1 MFEKLLIA
9 DRGEIVLRIARTC
22 ERVGITSIAVHTGA
36 EAGAP
41 HVLACD
47 EHVSLGEESARDAYT
62 DVGAIIAA
70 ARASGAQ
77 AIHPGCGPLCCDP
90 RLAHAALEAGLVLV
104 GAPAEILERF
114 AHPLLSRELAR
125 FAGVRPLP
133 TSPVEAA
140 SAGTALEQALEVG
153 YPLRVKALLQTDI
166 AELVESE
173 DELPEAFERCR
184 ARVREACGDE
194 RVFLE
199 HWLDCPRILS
209 VQVVGDGHD
218 CAALGDLER
227 SLEQPTHT
235 LLEES
240 PAPALAA
247 LPGGGSSKRQTLCD
261 AAVRVAKDGALVGA
275 ATVDFL
281 LDAGGRLHFTRVRP
295 GLPLEHALVEMCA
308 KIDLVEI
315 QLRIASGESLPAE
328 ARRAQPTG
336 HAIEARIYAEDPY
349 SGAVSDPVE
358 ITALRWPM
366 VAPGCLRVE
375 TDLAVGSRVATDLD
389 PLVAKVAAYGQTRH
403 QALLTLDRVLAEATI
418 DPLATNLPF
427 VREILSDESYRAGQY
442 DNGFAERLLSEI
454 KTRS

>member
-1 MFEKLLIA
+1 MFDKVLIA

-22 ERVGITSIAVHTGA
+22 ERLGVTSVAVHVGA
-36 EAGAP
+36 DAAAP

-47 EHVSLGEESARDAYT
+47 EAVSLGEERARDAYT
-62 DVGAIIAA
+62 DVAAVIAA
-70 ARASGAQ
+70 ARASGVQ
-77 AIHPGCGPLCCDP
+77 AIHPGCGALCRDP
-90 RLAHAALEAGLVLV
+90 GMARAAAEAGLVLI
-104 GAPAEILERF
+104 GAPVEVLERF
-114 AHPLLSRELAR
+114 AHPLAARALAR

-133 TSPVEAA
+133 TSAVEAT
-140 SAGTALEQALEVG
+140 SAGAAIEQALEIG
-153 YPLRVKALLQTDI
+153 YPLRVKALQRPAI
-166 AELVESE
+166 FELVESE
-173 DELPEAFERCR
+173 DELPDAFERCVAR
-184 ARVREACGDE
+184 ARETCGDE

-199 HWLDCPRILS
+199 HWLDRPRILS
-209 VQVVGDGHD
+209 VQVVGDGRD
-218 CAALGDLER
+218 CVALGDLER
-227 SLEQPTHT
+227 SLEQPTRT

-240 PAPALAA
+240 PAPALVA
-247 LPGGGSSKRQTLCD
+247 LPGGSSKRKTLCD
-261 AAVRVAKDGALVGA
+261 AAVRVARDGALKSA

-281 LDAGGRLHFTRVRP
+281 LDAAGRMHFTRLRP

-315 QLRIASGESLPAE
+315 QLRIAAGESLPAE

-349 SGAVSDPVE
+349 SGAISEPVE
-358 ITALRWPM
+358 IAALRWPM

-375 TDLAVGSRVATDLD
+375 TDLAVGSRAATDFD

-427 VREILSDESYRAGQY
+427 VREILGDESYRAGQY